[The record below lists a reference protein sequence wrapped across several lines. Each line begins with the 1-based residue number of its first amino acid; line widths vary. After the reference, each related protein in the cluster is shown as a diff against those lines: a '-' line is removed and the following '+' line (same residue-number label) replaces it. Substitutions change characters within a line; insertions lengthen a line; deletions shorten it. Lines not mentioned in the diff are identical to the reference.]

1 MTITL
6 LAHHI
11 SWDTPTHKESLGLP
25 RKAAVE
31 VDLRE
36 QEGFEDINEQICKH
50 LENMTGW
57 RILDYK
63 LEGYSAE
70 ADYALQMTINN
81 KQSTNSGENNE

>member
-1 MTITL
+1 MIIKL

-11 SWDTPTHKESLGLP
+11 SWDTPTHEESRGLP
-25 RKAAVE
+25 RKVE
-31 VDLRE
+31 VEVNLSE
-36 QEGFEDINEQICKH
+36 QEGFADINEQICKQ

-57 RILDYK
+57 LVIDYQ

-81 KQSTNSGENNE
+81 NQSTRSGDKS